1 MQQFRSTQYLRV
13 RIKYILHKRGA
24 RTRRPTNEDETL
36 PLTERL
42 TPPNVRLHDLSTVQ
56 GHCPWKK

>member
-1 MQQFRSTQYLRV
+1 MQQLRSPQYLRV

-24 RTRRPTNEDETL
+24 RTQRPTNEQETL

-42 TPPNVRLHDLSTVQ
+42 TPPNVRLQELST
-56 GHCPWKK
+56 GHGH